1 MAGQWGVDTAELV
14 ALANEL
20 RRVRS
25 RLKPA
30 MRKATAKSAVAL
42 RDDARARIIAQSTR
56 GFLPKYPNAIT
67 HTVTDS
73 SGTVVKAEVGPD
85 KNRTQGALGNIL
97 EYGTS
102 KRPPYPHLQPALEA
116 QADPFEQG
124 MGDAAEE
131 AIFE

>member
-1 MAGQWGVDTAELV
+1 MADQWGVDTAELV

-20 RRVRS
+20 RRIRS

-30 MRKATAKSAVAL
+30 MKKAVTKSAITL
-42 RDDARARIIAQSTR
+42 RDDARARIIAQSSK
-56 GFLPKYPNAIT
+56 GYVKQYPKSIT